1 MKFMYTEACEISIL
15 FGALQQY
22 PLCMTFAQ
30 AQEALG
36 LGQTELYRKVH
47 RKEVPAFRIGTG
59 FRFLKPLMA
68 LYLYEMQAVGP
79 EGLQKKPLCKL
90 GTPETLQA
98 YVQMIFYFLSG
109 CPSVLSVEQTTEV
122 LNVGEKLIYKLISS
136 NELSAL
142 RYTQGY
148 RILKTEI
155 VKYLLLQSFDLSSL
169 ETEEK

>member
-1 MKFMYTEACEISIL
+1 
-15 FGALQQY
+15 
-22 PLCMTFAQ
+22 
-30 AQEALG
+30 
-36 LGQTELYRKVH
+36 
-47 RKEVPAFRIGTG
+47 
-59 FRFLKPLMA
+59 MA

-122 LNVGEKLIYKLISS
+122 LNVGEKLIYKL
-136 NELSAL
+136 SAL
-142 RYTQGY
+142 RYTLGY

>member
-1 MKFMYTEACEISIL
+1 MKFNYTEACEISIL

-68 LYLYEMQAVGP
+68 LYLYEMQGVGP
-79 EGLQKKPLCKL
+79 EGLQKKPICKL